1 MKWIKRL
8 LLLALFLAV
17 FALALTA
24 GAYFMSRGQ
33 PEWYSRQPM
42 DPAQLEAAA
51 ARAEHQM
58 QRTVSWA
65 QDQQAYA
72 VSSARGAPTTNPS
85 KSIDITFTQDEL
97 NGFFHKWD
105 STFGWKSAY
114 SPYIS
119 DPQIA
124 LRDGRLILAAI
135 VNDLG
140 SVVSIE
146 LTPHL
151 EKDQLYLSIS
161 RVLAGKLPL
170 PTTLLTHYRQQL
182 ESAAAA
188 QLPEWRSAAQIAQ
201 QGGANADAVSA
212 AMTRLL
218 IDALHNRPA
227 PPVLFLPYS
236 MESHPKSLPVKVTGL
251 RIEDRTLVMTV
262 EPLDP
267 HERATLLEQIRE
279 PTASTATDH
288 STS

>member
-8 LLLALFLAV
+8 LLLTLFLAV
-17 FALALTA
+17 FALALIA

-33 PEWYSRQPM
+33 PEWYTRQPM
-42 DPAQLEAAA
+42 DLAQLEAAA
-51 ARAEHQM
+51 ARAERQM

-72 VSSARGAPTTNPS
+72 VSSARGAPSTNPS

-105 STFGWKSAY
+105 STFGWSTAY
-114 SPYIS
+114 SHYIS

-124 LRDGRLILAAI
+124 LRDGRLILAAT

-170 PTTLLTHYRQQL
+170 PTALLSHYRQQL
-182 ESAAAA
+182 ESAINTK
-188 QLPEWRSAAQIAQ
+188 LPDWRNGADIAP
-201 QGGANADAVSA
+201 QGGANPDAVPA
-212 AMTRLL
+212 AMSQLL
-218 IDALHNRPA
+218 LDALQDRPA

-236 MESHPKSLPVKVTGL
+236 MQSHPKSLPVKVTDL
-251 RIEDRTLVMTV
+251 HIEDRTLTMTV

-267 HERATLLEQIRE
+267 SARAALL
-279 PTASTATDH
+279 DH
-288 STS
+288 LRSSP